1 MEMES
6 VSEEVQQLSIAS
18 LESTCRKLAN
28 AYQTALDKGASTTL
42 IAKRLDAMRIGQD
55 SLRNAWKGEP
65 FTADGEKVMLSM
77 NVLRGILPSIE
88 AQITRA
94 KDGSPQRTLNQRRLV
109 AFQLAIA
116 SLEQRM
122 I

>member
-1 MEMES
+1 MKS
-6 VSEEVQQLSIAS
+6 VSEEIQQQSIAS

-42 IAKRLDAMRIGQD
+42 IAKRLDAMRIGLD
-55 SLRNAWKGEP
+55 SLRNVWKGEP

-109 AFQLAIA
+109 ALQLAIA

>member
-28 AYQTALDKGASTTL
+28 AYQSALDKGASTTL
-42 IAKRLDAMRIGQD
+42 IAKRLGAMRIGLD

-65 FTADGEKVMLSM
+65 FTADGEKVMLSI
-77 NVLRGILPSIE
+77 NVLCGILPSIE

-109 AFQLAIA
+109 ALQLAIA
-116 SLEQRM
+116 SLEQRL

>member
-1 MEMES
+1 MKS

-18 LESTCRKLAN
+18 LESTCRKLSN
-28 AYQTALDKGASTTL
+28 AYQSALDKGASTTL
-42 IAKRLDAMRIGQD
+42 IAKRLEAMQIGLD

-65 FTADGEKVMLSM
+65 FTVDGERVMLSM

-88 AQITRA
+88 AQIAQT
-94 KDGSPQRTLNQRRLV
+94 KDGSPQQTLNQRRLV
-109 AFQLAIA
+109 ALQLTIA
-116 SLEQRM
+116 SLEQRV